1 MADKDSDLE
10 AFHAL
15 LVLEGEGHSNGY
27 RDAIIAEHSDPPG
40 SLLDIETT
48 DDPLPL

>member
-10 AFHAL
+10 ALHSL
-15 LVLEGEGHSNGY
+15 LMLKGERHSNWY